1 MDSTASVAELQR
13 TVSELTSRVERIEAR
28 LETLPGEPPIPPD
41 ILTVI
46 SAAVA
51 AYLGKRAP
59 VRFVAARRDTT
70 WARQGRAAVQTS
82 HTLPRPTRFS
92 QAPWAPR
99 TPR

>member
-1 MDSTASVAELQR
+1 MDTASVAELQR
-13 TVSELTSRVERIEAR
+13 TVDELAARVEQIEAR
-28 LETLPGEPPIPPD
+28 LETLPAEPPIPPE
-41 ILTVI
+41 ILLVI

-51 AYLGKRAP
+51 AYMGTRAP
-59 VRFVAARRDTT
+59 VRFVAARRDTA

-82 HTLPRPTRFS
+82 HTLPRPSRFS